1 MRSPRSA
8 SVGLPSASRRP
19 PADPSLSNRKRA
31 SQYLGINQYS
41 SAPNIWARVQ
51 RFSAYG
57 MISISPR
64 CNIHE
69 RSARRVA
76 LRCNDCMPPV
86 ISPAIKAH
94 AQMAQSDE
102 QGLARC
108 ARRGREEGRKDELNF
123 SLYYHAHTNTRA
135 HSAAAPPSSR
145 GTSFITHPHASSER
159 TNSFIPVGL
168 RGHSSS
174 TILPPILLVT

>member
-123 SLYYHAHTNTRA
+123 SLYITRTQTLGRIQRRRRPRVEA
-135 HSAAAPPSSR
+135 LPSSP
-145 GTSFITHPHASSER
+145 THTPAVKEQTLSFQLACADTRVAQ
-159 TNSFIPVGL
+159 FCL
-168 RGHSSS
+168 QFCW
-174 TILPPILLVT
+174 